1 MRGQRPRIT
10 NTILKNWIKDKVGE
24 LMLPI
29 GSSAKLKERPELP
42 RHQSSQVKQQ
52 GTKPKVTETKP
63 LNTCSDGI
71 KPEAKT
77 GEDANSPISFPCEMA
92 HDQSG
97 VRWISTDVG
106 VASHRG
112 KPEQKALDISL
123 GPEVGEKNEEEGI
136 EMENC
141 WVLRLCRNKYIQGFL
156 HFLPNKEISA
166 ESTGK
171 DLWPRPQKKRTRDKG
186 TRTRNV
192 NL

>member
-29 GSSAKLKERPELP
+29 GSSAKLKERPELS

-77 GEDANSPISFPCEMA
+77 GEDANSPVSFP
-92 HDQSG
+92 
-97 VRWISTDVG
+97 VRWHTTSQGSGGSAQMWGLPHIEG
-106 VASHRG
+106 
-112 KPEQKALDISL
+112 SL
-123 GPEVGEKNEEEGI
+123 NK
-136 EMENC
+136 
-141 WVLRLCRNKYIQGFL
+141 RLWIF
-156 HFLPNKEISA
+156 P
-166 ESTGK
+166 
-171 DLWPRPQKKRTRDKG
+171 
-186 TRTRNV
+186 
-192 NL
+192 